1 MAIVYFTGRD
11 RLLRSSS
18 TLPFATINGTELFYI
33 GTGTGIPC
41 LVMHGGLGVDH
52 TYLHPWLDPLG
63 DRFRLVYYD
72 HRGNGRSG
80 RPALSTLTL
89 SQLAA
94 DADALRYHLDVEQ
107 VAVLGHSFGGIVA
120 LEYALVYPHRLSH
133 LILIGTTAAFDYG
146 DEIVAKIQHKRPPR
160 EVLAAWG
167 QPPADDADNAEMLRF
182 LKARAPLYFVRHDP
196 ALVDRLFGRTVFSA
210 TASKRGSEL
219 VEGYSRV
226 PRLGEIETP
235 TLVLTGR
242 EDFIAPPSQAE
253 RLGRGM
259 PHAQVVIFEQSGHY
273 PYVEE
278 PDAFFAALRNWFGN
292 LSGR

>member
-1 MAIVYFTGRD
+1 MAIVYFTGWD

-33 GTGTGIPC
+33 STGTGIPC

-80 RPALSTLTL
+80 RPSLSTLTL

-94 DADALRYHLDVEQ
+94 DADALRSHLDVEQ
-107 VAVLGHSFGGIVA
+107 VAVLGHSFGGLIA
-120 LEYALVYPHRLSH
+120 LEYALAYPHRLSH
-133 LILIGTTAAFDYG
+133 LILVGTTAAFDYG

-167 QPPADDADNAEMLRF
+167 QPPPDDADNAVMLRF

-196 ALVDRLFGRTVFSA
+196 ALVDCLFGRTVFSA

-278 PDAFFAALRNWFGN
+278 PDAFFAALRSWFGN
-292 LSGR
+292 LSDR